1 MTRITPEERREIEK
15 RSKQREA
22 RLRRKYPEVHGKVVD
37 FITHTIDNGT
47 LYFTV
52 RFTDKTSFCL
62 RYVSDM
68 LLVSADLGDWRDGS
82 YNVIREYMKPIPT

>member
-37 FITHTIDNGT
+37 FITHTIEDGT

-68 LLVSADLGDWRDGS
+68 INVSADLSDWKDGN
-82 YNVIREYMKPIPT
+82 YNVIREYIKPIPT